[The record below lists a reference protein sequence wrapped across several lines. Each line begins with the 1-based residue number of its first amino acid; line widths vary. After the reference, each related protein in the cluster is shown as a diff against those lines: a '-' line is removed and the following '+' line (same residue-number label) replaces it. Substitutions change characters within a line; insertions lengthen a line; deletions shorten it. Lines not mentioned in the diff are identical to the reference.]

1 MANINAT
8 NVVTGAV
15 ENPKYIQ
22 SGVVTEIYSAAVTTS
37 LALADTVTGPKIPAN
52 CTLLNVILDSDDL
65 DTNGSPTIKWDVGIS
80 GTAAKFISASTVSQ
94 AGGIATANVAGTVGY
109 TPTSDTAVIAKV
121 NTAAATAAAGTIR
134 IAIVY
139 TASA

>member
-22 SGVVTEIYSAAVTTS
+22 AGVITEIYSAAVTTS
-37 LALADTVTGPKIPAN
+37 LALNDTVTGPKIPAN

-65 DTNGSPTIKWDVGIS
+65 DSGTSIKWDVGIS

-121 NTAAATAAAGTIR
+121 NTAAGTAVAGTIR

>member
-22 SGVVTEIYSAAVTTS
+22 AGVITEIYSAAVTTS
-37 LALADTVTGPKIPAN
+37 LAQNDTVTGPKIPAN

-65 DTNGSPTIKWDVGIS
+65 DSGTSIKWDVGIS

-121 NTAAATAAAGTIR
+121 NTAAGTAVAGTIR